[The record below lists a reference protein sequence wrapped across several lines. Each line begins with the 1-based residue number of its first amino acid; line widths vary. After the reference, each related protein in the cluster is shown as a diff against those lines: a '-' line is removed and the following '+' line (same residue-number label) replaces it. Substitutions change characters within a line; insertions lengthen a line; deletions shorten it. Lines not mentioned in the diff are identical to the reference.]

1 VKNSGEGKK
10 KQKKTRPQKSPTPQ
24 SNANRLAEP
33 NATSYAASSLIGG
46 SKTSPIPKPPARN
59 KPKKNQNKEL
69 KSGPKKPEKN
79 YEQHT

>member
-1 VKNSGEGKK
+1 
-10 KQKKTRPQKSPTPQ
+10 
-24 SNANRLAEP
+24 LAEP

-79 YEQHT
+79 YEQQT